1 MIRVVAPSRL
11 HFGLFHVP
19 QQEKQS
25 NERAFGGVGLMIDA
39 PAVVVTARPAD
50 SWRFEGRHASRA
62 QAFAMQFIR
71 TLGEGKQRGFQLLVE
86 QCPEEHTGLGVG
98 TQLGLAVAKALA
110 VAMGHGD
117 WSSVELAQRVG
128 RGERSAIGV
137 HGFDRGGLL
146 VEAGKCEG
154 DPVAPLIAQVA
165 LPPTWRV
172 VLFRPPAPAWHGDRE
187 RAAFAEA
194 RSGEPEALRRL
205 AESAILPAANAGDFD
220 AFGEAVH
227 EFNRRAGEPFA
238 AVQGGAYASPAIE
251 ELIAELRALGIRGV
265 GQSSWGP
272 TVFAIVPDSDTALSL
287 VLRYRSRLPV
297 STASVSAGH
306 RVEEAPSPAPPPG
319 AEGYVS
325 T

>member
-19 QQEKQS
+19 TGGQHE

-39 PAVVVTARPAD
+39 PAVVVTARLAD

-62 QAFAMQFIR
+62 QAFAMKFMR
-71 TLGEGKQRGFQLLVE
+71 TLSEDEQRPFQLLVE

-110 VAMGHGD
+110 VATGHGD
-117 WSSVELAQRVG
+117 WSSVELALRVG

-146 VEAGKCEG
+146 VEAGKREG
-154 DPVAPLIAQVA
+154 DTVAPLIALVA

-172 VLFRPPAPAWHGDRE
+172 VLLRPPAPAWHGDRE
-187 RAAFAEA
+187 RAAFAA
-194 RSGEPEALRRL
+194 ASSGESEALRRL
-205 AESAILPAANAGDFD
+205 TEAAILPAAQAGDSA
-220 AFGEAVH
+220 AFGDAIH

-238 AVQGGAYASPAIE
+238 AVQGGPYASPAIA
-251 ELIAELRALGIRGV
+251 ELIAELRRLGIRGV

-272 TVFAIVPDSDTALSL
+272 TVFAIVSDTDTALSL

-297 STASVSAGH
+297 STASTSAGH
-306 RVEEAPSPAPPPG
+306 RL
-319 AEGYVS
+319 EGHHV
-325 T
+325 